1 VRSSPAATLRHARDA
16 HGARKA
22 SELST
27 SFQFDTLAS
36 HTKSTNL
43 IYLQTMIL
51 MVLEADNHATQRGRS
66 GPPRAVWLGAAVG
79 LSYTLKLHINPS
91 RTSFALNDLD
101 ADESLGRRNWW
112 ILVILDRWHAVST
125 SSPLLI
131 PDSSVI
137 IMPEDQSLLGDS
149 VFHLLRKFQS
159 LPIPS
164 PTKLTFYSPGLS
176 CIVGHL
182 AELFVAP
189 EDLMAP
195 SSRSGPLIS
204 KLIAGEM
211 ERFRESVDAVLG
223 SLHVV
228 HLAYWHIRLLLKR
241 HTPGA
246 EPIDLLGPAEII
258 ARILNSSNAPFTPLT
273 HHFAALAALTLCEV
287 ADVPDV
293 RDVARQGIKELQDA
307 LDQRRATRAED
318 GPTPAAA
325 TLPAT
330 GWVATIRDLLANK
343 TPQPQQQPSSS
354 STTTG
359 GNGTS
364 SSVPNQGSLQHLA
377 DLAVGGLDSENAAPP
392 ASAQGVATGSGT
404 VDNAPDAASPRL
416 DFTALTRVGYLAALT
431 GLGTGMEN
439 GR

>member
-1 VRSSPAATLRHARDA
+1 
-16 HGARKA
+16 
-22 SELST
+22 
-27 SFQFDTLAS
+27 
-36 HTKSTNL
+36 
-43 IYLQTMIL
+43 MIL

-79 LSYTLKLHINPS
+79 LSYTLKLHINPP
-91 RTSFALNDLD
+91 RTSYALNDLD

-149 VFHLLRKFQS
+149 VFHLLRKFQF

-195 SSRSGPLIS
+195 TSPSGPLIS

-211 ERFRESVDAVLG
+211 ERFRESVDAILG

-307 LDQRRATRAED
+307 LDQRRAPRAED
-318 GPTPAAA
+318 NATAVGPVAN
-325 TLPAT
+325 AT
-330 GWVATIRDLLANK
+330 GWVATIRDLLTNK
-343 TPQPQQQPSSS
+343 NPQPQQAQQQPSSS

-359 GNGTS
+359 GNGTT

-377 DLAVGGLDSENAAPP
+377 DLAVGGLGGENAAPSV
-392 ASAQGVATGSGT
+392 SAQLAATGTGTGT

-416 DFTALTRVGYLAALT
+416 DFTALTRVGYLAAAM
-431 GLGTGMEN
+431 GIGAGMEN